1 MRILKKSIRWSNTI
15 VIMLSVEI
23 KQTKKIKNYGSSNEN
38 FNDIIKK
45 YLIISVIE
53 PRFYNLSVWERREV
67 YQRTFYST
75 LLVDRRTGHVCFK
88 KSVSIIL
95 FHVGYLLPR
104 YYLYATSNLVLII
117 LIKKDPSQKSINRLF
132 RNVLSFK
139 WYFYSLFQMIF
150 LSFLN
155 TNQY

>member
-1 MRILKKSIRWSNTI
+1 MFRSFGPTGSYFFSTVHFSQHLLIISIHHLYI
-15 VIMLSVEI
+15 
-23 KQTKKIKNYGSSNEN
+23 
-38 FNDIIKK
+38 
-45 YLIISVIE
+45 IISVIE
-53 PRFYNLSVWERREV
+53 HRFYNLSAWERREV

-88 KSVSIIL
+88 KSVSIII

-150 LSFLN
+150 LLTTRELFQFPFFFN
-155 TNQY
+155 TNFSM